1 MAEVAKNPERYM
13 TRDEQKRTL
22 ADSGFDPAA
31 VVLERGGM
39 ALYYARAA
47 AAPVPLKETPHDPV
61 PDRHCRWLQKVSDF
75 CRLPGKGCHRRLQG
89 GRRAGKIRAG
99 SGERRREGQRE
110 EAPIARRPTDAH
122 DLRSHHRLG

>member
-39 ALYYARAA
+39 ALYYAWAA
-47 AAPVPLKETPHDPV
+47 AAPVPP
-61 PDRHCRWLQKVSDF
+61 
-75 CRLPGKGCHRRLQG
+75 QG
-89 GRRAGKIRAG
+89 DTA
-99 SGERRREGQRE
+99 
-110 EAPIARRPTDAH
+110 
-122 DLRSHHRLG
+122 